1 MKLTFLGTN
10 GWYDT
15 ETGNTVSCLLESAKY
30 NIVFDAGNGLHK
42 LDRYVKDKK
51 QIYLFISHLHLDHV
65 IGLHLLDKFNF
76 KNLKIFGQE
85 GTTEHLNSII
95 RQPFTKPFD
104 DLTYKVEINELNEG
118 EHKIPFSATTKKLLH
133 SSPAIGYRLELEGK
147 IISYCTDTGKCKN
160 LLELAKDS
168 DAFITECSLKGKIEN
183 AKWPHLNP
191 ETAACIAKEA
201 KTKKLF
207 LTHFDPMQ
215 YKTLKEREEAEKSA
229 RRIFKNTV
237 TVKDLMQFE
246 I

>member
-15 ETGNTVSCLLESAKY
+15 ETGNTVSCLLQFSDY

-42 LDRYVKDKK
+42 LDKYLKDEEE
-51 QIYLFISHLHLDHV
+51 IYLFISHLHLDHI

-76 KNLKIFGQE
+76 KSVKIYSQE
-85 GTTEHLNSII
+85 GATNYLNSIMK
-95 RQPFTKPFD
+95 QPFTKPFNE
-104 DLTYKVEINELNEG
+104 LSFQVEINELKEG
-118 EHKIPFSATTKKLLH
+118 EHKIPFPVTVKKLLH

-147 IISYCTDTGKCKN
+147 IISYCTDTGKCDN

-168 DAFITECSLKGKIEN
+168 DIFITECSLQSEIEDPN
-183 AKWPHLNP
+183 WPHLNP
-191 ETAACIAKEA
+191 ESAAGVAREA
-201 KTKKLF
+201 KVKKLF

-215 YKTLKEREEAEKSA
+215 YKTLLEREEAEKRA
-229 RRIFKNTV
+229 RRIFKNAV
-237 TVKDLMQFE
+237 VVKDLEQFE